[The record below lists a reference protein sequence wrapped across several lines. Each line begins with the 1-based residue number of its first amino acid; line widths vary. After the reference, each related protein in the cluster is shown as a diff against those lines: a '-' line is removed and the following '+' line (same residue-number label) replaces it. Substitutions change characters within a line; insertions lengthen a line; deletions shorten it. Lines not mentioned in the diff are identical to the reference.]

1 MLIHIDSKLD
11 AKTIKKEKLE
21 LKIPKLYLDDFDYKI
36 SVRYVYILGTL
47 PIDSQTIF
55 LSTNAI
61 DRNPFN
67 LDQEIFAFEA
77 KGSNYVFGEIKTLR
91 EYKIQL
97 KEFHTS
103 EFYLHCSQPLR
114 EKVKLKILLDISRD
128 DRIQ

>member
-1 MLIHIDSKLD
+1 MLLMIKGTLD
-11 AKTIKKEKLE
+11 PKTIQYETLS
-21 LKIPKLYLDDFDYKI
+21 LDIPKLYLDDFDYKI
-36 SVRYVYILGTL
+36 AVHYVYLESKANL
-47 PIDSQTIF
+47 PPQTIF

-67 LDQEIFAFEA
+67 LNQEIFAFESN
-77 KGSNYVFGEIKTLR
+77 GSNYIFGETKTLR

-103 EFYLHCSQPLR
+103 EFYLHFPIPLQ
-114 EKVKLKILLDISRD
+114 EKIIVKILLEITRD